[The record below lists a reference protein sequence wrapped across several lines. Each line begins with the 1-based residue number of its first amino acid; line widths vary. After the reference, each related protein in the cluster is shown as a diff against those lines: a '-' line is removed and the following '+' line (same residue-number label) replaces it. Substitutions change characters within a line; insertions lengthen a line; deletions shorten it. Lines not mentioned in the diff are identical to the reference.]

1 MSTYSIR
8 NNSSYNMQFRIL
20 QFLSFHLLLVLFH
33 TSFLLSALLINIR
46 IKGNITISNGYLKL
60 PKIGQVRL
68 KQHRSV
74 PSEYRLKSVTVSQ
87 TPSGK
92 YYASILFEYEN
103 QVQEKE
109 MQKFLGLD
117 FSMCELYRD
126 SNGKEPAYPRYY
138 RNAEKKLAREQR
150 KLSKMQKG
158 SNNRNKQRLKVAK
171 IHEKVFNQNLIQTVG
186 HTGITRL
193 CLARYASNEN
203 QTCRGWEAPTST
215 GRHYNIFRALFLFSS
230 VSPNESNSMLLNLLV
245 AIKFVNIF

>member
-1 MSTYSIR
+1 
-8 NNSSYNMQFRIL
+8 MQFRIL
-20 QFLSFHLLLVLFH
+20 QFLSFHLLLVLCH

-74 PSEYRLKSVTVSQ
+74 LSEYRLKSVTVSQ

-171 IHEKVFNQNLIQTVG
+171 LHEKVSNQNLIQTVG
-186 HTGITRL
+186 HTGIARL
-193 CLARYASNEN
+193 CLAR
-203 QTCRGWEAPTST
+203 
-215 GRHYNIFRALFLFSS
+215 
-230 VSPNESNSMLLNLLV
+230 
-245 AIKFVNIF
+245 

>member
-1 MSTYSIR
+1 MVANRAYK
-8 NNSSYNMQFRIL
+8 FRIYPNDEQKILFAKTFGCVRMVYNHWLDRKIRQYEENKTNVTYTICAKEMAAMKKTEEYGFLKEADSIAL
-20 QFLSFHLLLVLFH
+20 QQSLRHLDTAFQNFFKQPKKNSYSTVC
-33 TSFLLSALLINIR
+33 IN
-46 IKGNITISNGYLKL
+46 GNITLSNGYLKL

-92 YYASILFEYEN
+92 YYASILFEYED

-109 MQKFLGLD
+109 LQKFLGLD
-117 FSMCELYRD
+117 FSMHELYRD

-158 SNNRNKQRLKVAK
+158 SNNRNKQRLKVARL
-171 IHEKVFNQNLIQTVG
+171 HEKTFYI
-186 HTGITRL
+186 
-193 CLARYASNEN
+193 
-203 QTCRGWEAPTST
+203 
-215 GRHYNIFRALFLFSS
+215 SS
-230 VSPNESNSMLLNLLV
+230 QDR
-245 AIKFVNIF
+245 